1 MSKWILLLGF
11 VLHADSILAQEITML
26 TGGTSG
32 VYYPLGQVIKRLV
45 ERDMPTAKLAVVST
59 QASVENLNLLQQG
72 KGTFA
77 LAQGDILSE
86 ARKGNPEAGFPSSR
100 TKIRLIGAAYPN
112 YIHIIARA
120 DARIRSVADLRG
132 KRLSVGASRSGNELN
147 ARALLGAADI
157 SYADLVEVEYLE
169 YGRSV
174 DLMLKQQLDAAIVSA
189 GLGVAAVQRAMTRGP
204 IVLVPIDAG
213 LIAKTHGLFYPSTIP
228 AGSYPGQKQ
237 EVHVAALNNYFV
249 TTIDANEET
258 VYRLTKAIY
267 ANVDELRKAHAAT
280 AGMNVQNALAV
291 RPIDVH
297 PGALRYFRE
306 LGITR

>member
-1 MSKWILLLGF
+1 
-11 VLHADSILAQEITML
+11 ML

-120 DARIRSVADLRG
+120 DARIQSVADLRG

-157 SYADLVEVEYLE
+157 SYADLIEVEYLE

-174 DLMLKQQLDAAIVSA
+174 DLMLKQQLDAAIISA

-213 LIAKTHGLFYPSTIP
+213 LIAKTRGLFYPSTIP

-237 EVHVAALNNYFV
+237 EIHVAALNNYFV

-267 ANVDELRKAHAAT
+267 ANLDELRKAHAAT

-306 LGITR
+306 VGITR